1 MFLCIPDTTVLDGD
15 KSIDPL
21 IHKDSDLLWNE
32 KEGAA
37 NKITI
42 ANQDTPPKKKRKFKP
57 CTPNKYKVTSGGYQT
72 DMNMED
78 MNHYKTF
85 LAKKKRKSKWPK
97 RPVSRFMLSNEKK
110 AKVFT
115 GM

>member
-1 MFLCIPDTTVLDGD
+1 MLILLFVLIPDTTVLDGD

-42 ANQDTPPKKKRKFKP
+42 ANQGK
-57 CTPNKYKVTSGGYQT
+57 CSLY
-72 DMNMED
+72 
-78 MNHYKTF
+78 
-85 LAKKKRKSKWPK
+85 
-97 RPVSRFMLSNEKK
+97 SRQ
-110 AKVFT
+110 
-115 GM
+115 